1 MDDFDGPNGVH
12 LREVPLYSQLLVCIL
27 YTSGDSRNED
37 RWVLGSYF
45 LCYVFTVYVVN
56 VRELTIALRWPTY
69 NIITSYLQERRGV
82 LAHPQPHRR
91 IASVHDNVPTLYA
104 PVSHES
110 KPVFPAWWDV
120 IETHSST
127 TLTIVIEILS

>member
-1 MDDFDGPNGVH
+1 MWPT
-12 LREVPLYSQLLVCIL
+12 S
-27 YTSGDSRNED
+27 SGDSRNED

-91 IASVHDNVPTLYA
+91 IASVLELFVRHL
-104 PVSHES
+104 
-110 KPVFPAWWDV
+110 K
-120 IETHSST
+120 
-127 TLTIVIEILS
+127 